1 MELYRIQLYNVTDV
15 NMFILMG
22 FTDDFDLQV
31 ILFLLFLAIYLFT
44 VNGNSCFGHS
54 HLHNPMYYF
63 LSVLL
68 FLDSC
73 YSTYVTPK
81 ILVNFLAS
89 NKSITYGNCLF
100 QMFFLVNFG
109 STECFLWV
117 QWHLSHMYHLQP
129 SSIQWAC
136 HPESRCYSS
145 LLPILV
151 AFYMLPCTQ
160 WSHLPCPSVDPRKL
174 GMCSVKSIHC
184 LLFLVLKC
192 KLTSFSSTSWVL
204 LKQLLSWLFWSPMA
218 LSCWPFWECVLLK
231 VDKKFSL
238 CVGLT

>member
-1 MELYRIQLYNVTDV
+1 
-15 NMFILMG
+15 MG
-22 FTDDFDLQV
+22 IVVLV
-31 ILFLLFLAIYLFT
+31 IWD
-44 VNGNSCFGHS
+44 S

-63 LSVLL
+63 LSVFFILGFLL
-68 FLDSC
+68 ITD
-73 YSTYVTPK
+73 VTPK
-81 ILVNFLAS
+81 ILVNFLAM

-100 QMFFLVNFG
+100 QVFFLVTFG
-109 STECFLWV
+109 STECFLWL
-117 QWHLSHMYHLQP
+117 QWHLSHMYHLQL

-160 WSHLPCPSVDPRKL
+160 WSHLPCPSVDPRKS

-192 KLTSFSSTSWVL
+192 KLTNFSSSTLWVILNSHCFDCSGL
-204 LKQLLSWLFWSPMA
+204 LWLYPVGHSEDVF
-218 LSCWPFWECVLLK
+218 CWR
-231 VDKKFSL
+231 
-238 CVGLT
+238 